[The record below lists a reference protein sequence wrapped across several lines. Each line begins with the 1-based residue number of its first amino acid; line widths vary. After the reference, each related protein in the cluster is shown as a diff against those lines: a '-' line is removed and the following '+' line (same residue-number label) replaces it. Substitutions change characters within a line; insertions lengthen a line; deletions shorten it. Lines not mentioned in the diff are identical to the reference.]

1 MSNPSLLRDKIAKY
15 IMVALGVSTL
25 GAFANAAVEM
35 GTVAPDRVV
44 AHVWEMLA
52 YPVFAGLF
60 TLLGL
65 YPRRMPGL
73 WELVLFQKL
82 GITGFSLISL
92 GAAHG
97 VLSSDN
103 PMNRLMIDAVLVG
116 LTIVGYVLA
125 KGWRAWF
132 QSPADASAA

>member
-1 MSNPSLLRDKIAKY
+1 
-15 IMVALGVSTL
+15 MVALGVSTL
-25 GAFANAAVEM
+25 GAFANAAIEM
-35 GTVAPDRVV
+35 GTAAPDRVV

-52 YPVFAGLF
+52 YPVFAGVF

-82 GITGFSLISL
+82 GITGFGLISL
-92 GAAHG
+92 GAASG
-97 VLSSDN
+97 TLASDD
-103 PMNRLMIDAVLVG
+103 PLNRLMIDAVLVG

-125 KGWRAWF
+125 KDWRAWV
-132 QSPADASAA
+132 QGPADKIGA